1 MISYDLRDPF
11 TIILFSYFIAAC
23 ELKELQGL
31 LT

>member
-1 MISYDLRDPF
+1 MIFETPLLSF
-11 TIILFSYFIAAC
+11 FFSYFIAAC